1 MAFCQIVENGAQTE
15 EQANQVMAHVRGTG
29 QVPPEGARLMIAG
42 PGDTGWVVVSV
53 WDSEEARDTFFAE
66 RLAPAYASAGLSLG
80 SIKRTVFDIQTL
92 TAGDLTGTLQ
102 PA

>member
-15 EQANQVMAHVRGTG
+15 EQANQVMAHVRSTG
-29 QVPPEGARLMIAG
+29 RSRPEGARLMIAG

-53 WDSEEARDTFFAE
+53 WDSEQARDAFFAE
-66 RLAPAYASAGLSLG
+66 RLAPAYESAGLSLG